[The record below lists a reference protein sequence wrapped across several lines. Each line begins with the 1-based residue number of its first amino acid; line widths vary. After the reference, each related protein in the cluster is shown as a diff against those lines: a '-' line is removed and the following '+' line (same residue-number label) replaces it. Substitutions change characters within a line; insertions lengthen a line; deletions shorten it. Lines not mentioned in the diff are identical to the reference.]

1 MDFIKSLLP
10 PLKIPKKFKQWNG
23 ASILNLSQL
32 TSLPSRRRNVGSIAS
47 VTNRSPGVVG
57 AASIPNGT
65 KGHARKRSD
74 ISIISASVPS
84 NGGNGN
90 FGLYALK
97 CDRNAAKRGIL
108 LNLPRKMAAVVG
120 GETNGCYQ
128 SEEMVHEKFSPCKK
142 TMEPPPRRKKLRKRQ
157 EQQQQIVVNPMRTG
171 GREMYCGDLLLER
184 NRSELFR
191 IAERGSNEHLN
202 RRDGEHLAPPAGA
215 LSGGRKSRSVDN
227 ILALKKYYPEE
238 GAESDSDA
246 EQVRSLKVGKMREW
260 KGSRSLKYSESME
273 SDSEEVGKV
282 KRNVKGRLKKAS
294 DFSIEN
300 NSDEIEVRFR
310 RNESTE
316 SEETSKPVPMPLPT
330 RVVVLR
336 QEVKPEVKP
345 KMAKPKMPDKPPPK
359 KVEQFV
365 SSQDFEEN
373 FKPLAS
379 VLLESIKSAELK
391 RKWINDFLLESDDEP
406 VKPKQAVVG
415 MKSLPSNDSL
425 SKKFE
430 LVDKFDRQLEALE
443 TGRKLTTKES
453 EDSVNIF
460 KKTNADFDE
469 FDKLFNGDKSPTDDQ
484 LRSLGSVKKSV
495 TVSERITY
503 INQHKTHLCFSS
515 SSVDSDVKAAPV
527 PPPLPPPVAS
537 RMKNGTL
544 PKSTVNIQ
552 DYYDKKLQRVR
563 NVSSPSLSRCFDEDS
578 STEWT
583 EPVNNNIVLPLSII
597 NRTIVDNCIT
607 TEQVPTSAT
616 AAVTVNEPNQNIY
629 PETYN
634 QASNDHIS
642 CNLNNIDDPSYVG
655 LNQATNSSS
664 TSHSHNVFIVGETFK
679 RNESSEVIRSRKPTT
694 VKRYINYKFDDYCQL
709 GNGKGTKAPPRVFN
723 INDFH
728 DECYN
733 EEGVVII

>member
-1 MDFIKSLLP
+1 M
-10 PLKIPKKFKQWNG
+10 
-23 ASILNLSQL
+23 
-32 TSLPSRRRNVGSIAS
+32 GSVSS
-47 VTNRSPGVVG
+47 VTNRSAG

-74 ISIISASVPS
+74 ISIISATVPS
-84 NGGNGN
+84 SGGTGN

-142 TMEPPPRRKKLRKRQ
+142 TVEPPPRRKKLRKRQ
-157 EQQQQIVVNPMRTG
+157 EQQQSGVNPMRTG
-171 GREMYCGDLLLER
+171 NREMYCGDRLLER

-191 IAERGSNEHLN
+191 IAEQGSNEQLN
-202 RRDGEHLAPPAGA
+202 RRDGEHLAPPARA
-215 LSGGRKSRSVDN
+215 LSGGRKARSVDN
-227 ILALKKYYPEE
+227 ILTLKKYYPEE
-238 GAESDSDA
+238 EGADSDSDA
-246 EQVRSLKVGKMREW
+246 EQMRSLRVGRMREW
-260 KGSRSLKYSESME
+260 NGSRGLKYSESME

-282 KRNVKGRLKKAS
+282 KRNVRGRLKKAT
-294 DFSIEN
+294 DFSIDN

-316 SEETSKPVPMPLPT
+316 SEAASKPAPFPLPT
-330 RVVVLR
+330 RLVVLR
-336 QEVKPEVKP
+336 QEGVKPEVKP
-345 KMAKPKMPDKPPPK
+345 KMARPKLPAKPPPK
-359 KVEQFV
+359 KVDQFV
-365 SSQDFEEN
+365 SSQDFADN

-379 VLLESIKSAELK
+379 VLQESIKSAELK
-391 RKWINDFLLESDDEP
+391 RKWINDFLSESDDEP
-406 VKPKQAVVG
+406 VKPKQAVVS

-430 LVDKFDRQLEALE
+430 LVDKFDRQLDALE
-443 TGRKLTTKES
+443 TKRKLTAKES

-469 FDKLFNGDKSPTDDQ
+469 FDKLFNGDKSPSEAQ

-495 TVSERITY
+495 TVSERISY
-503 INQHKTHLCFSS
+503 MNQQKTHLYFSS
-515 SSVDSDVKAAPV
+515 SSMDSDVRAAPV

-537 RMKNGTL
+537 WMTYGQ

-563 NVSSPSLSRCFDEDS
+563 YVSSPSPSRCFDEDS
-578 STEWT
+578 STERT
-583 EPVNNNIVLPLSII
+583 EAVNNNIVLPLSII

-607 TEQVPTSAT
+607 TEQVPKRAI

-642 CNLNNIDDPSYVG
+642 CYLNNIDGPSYVG
-655 LNQATNSSS
+655 LNQATNSSA
-664 TSHSHNVFIVGETFK
+664 TSHSHNVFIVGKTFK
-679 RNESSEVIRSRKPTT
+679 RNESSEVVRSRKPTTT
-694 VKRYINYKFDDYCQL
+694 VKRYINYNFDDYCHI
-709 GNGKGTKAPPRVFN
+709 GNGKGSKAPPRVFN